1 MQVLEPMYGVEL
13 FFEIAKDGKA
23 IRPND
28 TGKFWIDNDMLCFQW
43 QKPRNAMGAEW
54 CGPVFK
60 NPRGSPETID
70 EYLYITDFGISPYT
84 LVD

>member
-1 MQVLEPMYGVEL
+1 MYGVEL

-23 IRPND
+23 TRSND
-28 TGKFWIDNDMLCFQW
+28 NGRFWTDNDMLCFKW
-43 QKPRNAMGAEW
+43 QKIRHGLGAEW

-60 NPRGSPETID
+60 NPRGSPETSD
-70 EYLYITDFGISPYT
+70 EYLLITDFGIMPYT